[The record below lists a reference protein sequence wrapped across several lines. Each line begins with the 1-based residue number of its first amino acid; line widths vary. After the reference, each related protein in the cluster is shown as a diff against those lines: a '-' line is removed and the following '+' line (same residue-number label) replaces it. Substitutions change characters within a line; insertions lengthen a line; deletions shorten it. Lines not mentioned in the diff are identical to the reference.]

1 MSRVVL
7 ECSIFSENME
17 QRIMNWLDK
26 ERIIMVEPSPQMK
39 NENKNDFQNMKL
51 LNSQLYQRRTTKS
64 KTTQS
69 KDPSNY

>member
-1 MSRVVL
+1 MSRAVL

-51 LNSQLYQRRTTKS
+51 LNSQLYQRRTNKP

-69 KDPSNY
+69 KDPSDY